1 MTHKKLNFP
10 QMLLPHTPT
19 HPLRLGLLALV
30 ILSLTACQPIQ
41 ALPATQSAAAASLET
56 PLEQANQAVVQRFYE
71 EVVNQ
76 KKVEVMKEVFDPK
89 MTEHALGFGPQMF
102 RDVDLLA
109 GFPDQHLTVDLWMVK
124 DDMVAAVV
132 TVSGTQT
139 AEFMGIAPT
148 GNKMSF
154 SQIDIWRVKDGK
166 ITDVWHNFASADI
179 LLQLGYTLVPP
190 AK

>member
-56 PLEQANQAVVQRFYE
+56 PLETANKAVVQRFYE
-71 EVVNQ
+71 EVVN
-76 KKVEVMKEVFDPK
+76 KKNLEVFQEVFDPN
-89 MTEHALGFGPQMF
+89 MVEHILGITPYIT
-102 RDVDLLA
+102 DTVLLA
-109 GFPDQHLTVDLWMVK
+109 GLPDLHLTVDLWVIK
-124 DDMVAAVV
+124 GDLVTAVV
-132 TVSGTQT
+132 TASGTHQV
-139 AEFMGIAPT
+139 AIMDVAPT
-148 GNKMSF
+148 GNKVTF

>member
-1 MTHKKLNFP
+1 MERMNRNLSP
-10 QMLLPHTPT
+10 LLLPQRLSRT
-19 HPLRLGLLALV
+19 LRLTLLIMAV
-30 ILSLTACQPIQ
+30 LSLAACQPIQ
-41 ALPATQSAAAASLET
+41 RLPEMKTAVAAAAVT
-56 PLEQANQAVVQRFYE
+56 PLEQANKAVVQRFYE

-76 KKVEVMKEVFDPK
+76 KKLEVFQEVFDPK
-89 MTEHALGFGPQMF
+89 MTPHELGYGPQLF
-102 RDVDLLA
+102 RDVELLA

-132 TVSGTQT
+132 TVSGTHT

-154 SQIDIWRVKDGK
+154 SQIDIWRVKNGK

-179 LLQLGYTLVPP
+179 LQQVGYTLAPP